1 MNNMNSISTEKALGI
16 ALAYA
21 GIRNGEYRCLSAGCD
36 GGFFRIVVRT
46 PELKYEFYV
55 DAADGEVAG
64 IDMIPLPFESELCA
78 LFYPDEDAPAA
89 A

>member
-1 MNNMNSISTEKALGI
+1 MNKMNITTEKALGI

-21 GIRNGEYRCLSAGCD
+21 GIENGEYRCLAGGCD
-36 GGFFRIVVRT
+36 NGIFRFVIRT

-55 DAADGEVAG
+55 DAADGEVLG
-64 IDMIPLPFESELCA
+64 IDTIPLPFESELCS
-78 LFYPDEDAPAA
+78 LFYADEDAPAA